1 MKKII
6 FICVAF
12 LTVSIPGFAQQFL
25 NIYQDKVVIK
35 QISTEEIDSM
45 SVVEAEPRIIS
56 MWKGGEVF
64 LTYTSA
70 EIDSITVTNQGGD
83 PLSYIG
89 IVGFNDQLYKK
100 EIGILSKSTASEYKS
115 FVNSLPR
122 KDGTLLYYAVDNA
135 LDMLDNANIETPLK
149 NVNLITFT
157 DGLDQGSLMITD
169 KYGSSTDYLNAM
181 SNRIARTKVSGH
193 SVNAFSVGLRG
204 KDVTNETLFKQNLQ
218 RLASSSNNAFEVSTI
233 SELRERLREI
243 ANQIISVSNRQ
254 TMSVKIPG
262 IDSGTRIRFDFDG
275 KSAENSS
282 LYIEGTFNLQDRSLH
297 DVTYHGLKA
306 TSGKTVQ
313 GTQDGIFVRYTFTG
327 MRLESGDGLIPTSS
341 VKHYYRLPSSSS
353 WQLNSEFTP
362 ASDTQTSISH
372 SGTSI
377 FLVLDCSSSLGSD
390 FSRMQQYA
398 NEFIDMLAD
407 KAEPFK
413 LVAPTNVKATLDD
426 NDLIVHISWDAVKY
440 AQSYNVYRSNSSSYY
455 ADYEL
460 VAENVTATTW
470 TDNNPLEGN
479 NYYRVCAVNRNNLSS
494 QSSSASVNVKLDTP
508 TNVKVEMG
516 VKNEQLVVNISWDA
530 VKYAQSYNV
539 YRNGS
544 LVAEKVTST
553 TWTDSS
559 PLSGN
564 NNYRVCAVNR
574 NNLSSQSS
582 SASVNIKLD
591 APTNVKATIDENDLI
606 VHISWDAVKYAQ
618 NYNVYRNSDSY
629 GTYELVAEKTT
640 STTWTD
646 SSPLSGYN
654 YYKVCAVGYGLTS
667 SQSSYADVN
676 VKLDAPTNVKAAVD
690 DNDLVVNVSWDAVKR
705 AQSYNVYRSSYNGS
719 YELVAENVS
728 STVWTDS
735 NPLNGNNYYK
745 ICAVNREISSYQ
757 SSYASVNV
765 KIDAPT
771 NLKAEMVVKSNRLVV
786 SLSWD
791 AVKYAQNYSV
801 YRKGNSGDYELM
813 AENLTSTTWT
823 DNSPLSGYNY
833 YKVCAIGYGFTN
845 SIYASVNVK
854 LDVPTNVKATID
866 DNDLVVNVTWDA
878 VNFAQNYNVYRNS
891 SSSGTYGLVA
901 ENITATTWT
910 DNSPLSGSNYYKVCA
925 VGYGLTSSQSSYA
938 SVSNVKLDAPTNVKA
953 TLDDNDLV
961 VNVLWNAVQRAQ
973 SYKVYR
979 SSSSSGTYGL
989 MAENITATTWTDNS
1003 PLSGSNYYK
1012 ICAINR
1018 NITSSQSSYA
1028 DVNVKLDAPTN
1039 VKAEMNLKNE
1049 KFVVNVSWNAVKRT
1063 QSYNVYRNSSSG
1075 GTYGLVA
1082 ENITA
1087 TTWTDNSP
1095 LSGSNYYKICAVN
1108 REISSSQSSYAS
1120 VNVKLDAPTNV
1131 KAEMEVKNE
1140 TFVVNV
1146 SWDAVKYAQS
1156 YSIYRKG
1163 GSGDYELMAE
1173 NITGITW
1180 TDSSPLSGYNYYK
1193 VCAVGYG
1200 LTSSQSSYASVN
1212 VKLDAPTN
1220 VKAAIDDNDLVVN
1233 VSWNAVKFAQ
1243 SYRVYRCSKY
1253 NGTYEL
1259 VAENVTST
1267 TWTDSCPL
1275 SGSNYYKVCAVGYGL
1290 TSSQSSYASVNVKLD
1305 TPTNVKAAID
1315 DNDLI
1320 VHVSWNAV
1328 QRAQSYNVYRSSYNG
1343 SYELVAE
1350 KVTSNSWTDIS
1361 PLSGSHYYKICAINR
1376 NITSS
1381 QSSYAYVNNVKL
1393 DAPTNVKAEIDDS
1406 DLKIC
1411 IFWDAVKYAQSY
1423 QIYRSSSSSGTY
1435 ELVAENIT
1443 ETTWK
1448 DDNSFIG
1455 FNYYK
1460 VCAVNR
1466 NITSSQSDAASAYY
1480 VPEAKTAIDL
1490 GLPSGT
1496 LWASCNV
1503 GATKPEEYGNY
1514 FAWGET
1520 QPKENYSWSTYK
1532 WCKGSSSTMTKY
1544 CNKSSYG
1551 NNGFTDNKTELDFED
1566 DAAYVNWG
1574 SNWRMPSTE
1583 QIQELIDNCNWEWT
1597 TLNGV
1602 YGRKATSKKNGKSIF
1617 LPAAGYRDVTSL
1629 YGAGSWGYYW
1639 SRTLYTGSAYSACR
1653 LYFYSGN
1660 VYWSS
1665 DYRYCGQ
1672 SVRPVQMK

>member
-70 EIDSITVTNQGGD
+70 EIDSIVVTNQGGD

-157 DGLDQGSLMITD
+157 DGLDQGSLMMTD

-262 IDSGTRIRFDFDG
+262 IDSGTRIRFVFDG

-398 NEFIDMLAD
+398 NEFIDMLASN
-407 KAEPFK
+407 AEPFY
-413 LVAPTNVKATLDD
+413 LNTPQNVKAVIEEK
-426 NDLIVHISWDAVKY
+426 N
-440 AQSYNVYRSNSSSYY
+440 
-455 ADYEL
+455 
-460 VAENVTATTW
+460 
-470 TDNNPLEGN
+470 
-479 NYYRVCAVNRNNLSS
+479 NNL
-494 QSSSASVNVKLDTP
+494 L
-508 TNVKVEMG
+508 
-516 VKNEQLVVNISWDA
+516 VNISWDA

-582 SASVNIKLD
+582 SASVNVKLDTPTNVKATLDDNDLIVHVSWDAVKYAQSYNIYRSSSYYGTYELMAENVKTTIWTDNSPLSGSNSYRVCAVGYGLTSSQSSYASVNVTLDAPTNVKAEMDLKNKKFVVNVSWDAVKRAQSYKVYRNSSSSGTYELVAENVAATTWTDNSPLEGNNYYKVCAVNREIFSSQSSYANVNVKLD
-591 APTNVKATIDENDLI
+591 APTNVKATIDDNDLI
-606 VHISWDAVKYAQ
+606 VHVSWDAVKYAQ
-618 NYNVYRNSDSY
+618 SYNVYRNGS
-629 GTYELVAEKTT
+629 LVVEKVTA
-640 STTWTD
+640 TTWTD
-646 SSPLSGYN
+646 RNPSSGSN
-654 YYKVCAVGYGLTS
+654 SYKVCAVGYGLTS
-667 SQSSYADVN
+667 SQSSYAYVTN
-676 VKLDAPTNVKAAVD
+676 VKLAAPTNVTAAID
-690 DNDLVVNVSWDAVKR
+690 DNDLVVN
-705 AQSYNVYRSSYNGS
+705 
-719 YELVAENVS
+719 
-728 STVWTDS
+728 
-735 NPLNGNNYYK
+735 
-745 ICAVNREISSYQ
+745 I
-757 SSYASVNV
+757 
-765 KIDAPT
+765 
-771 NLKAEMVVKSNRLVV
+771 
-786 SLSWD
+786 SWD
-791 AVKYAQNYSV
+791 AVKYAQ
-801 YRKGNSGDYELM
+801 
-813 AENLTSTTWT
+813 
-823 DNSPLSGYNY
+823 
-833 YKVCAIGYGFTN
+833 
-845 SIYASVNVK
+845 
-854 LDVPTNVKATID
+854 
-866 DNDLVVNVTWDA
+866 
-878 VNFAQNYNVYRNS
+878 
-891 SSSGTYGLVA
+891 
-901 ENITATTWT
+901 
-910 DNSPLSGSNYYKVCA
+910 
-925 VGYGLTSSQSSYA
+925 
-938 SVSNVKLDAPTNVKA
+938 
-953 TLDDNDLV
+953 
-961 VNVLWNAVQRAQ
+961 
-973 SYKVYR
+973 SYKIYR

-1012 ICAINR
+1012 ICAMNR

-1028 DVNVKLDAPTN
+1028 SVSNVKLEAPTN
-1039 VKAEMNLKNE
+1039 VKAEIVENE
-1049 KFVVNVSWNAVKRT
+1049 LA
-1063 QSYNVYRNSSSG
+1063 
-1075 GTYGLVA
+1075 
-1082 ENITA
+1082 
-1087 TTWTDNSP
+1087 
-1095 LSGSNYYKICAVN
+1095 
-1108 REISSSQSSYAS
+1108 
-1120 VNVKLDAPTNV
+1120 
-1131 KAEMEVKNE
+1131 
-1140 TFVVNV
+1140 VNV
-1146 SWDAVKYAQS
+1146 SWDTVKRAQS
-1156 YSIYRKG
+1156 YK
-1163 GSGDYELMAE
+1163 
-1173 NITGITW
+1173 
-1180 TDSSPLSGYNYYK
+1180 
-1193 VCAVGYG
+1193 
-1200 LTSSQSSYASVN
+1200 
-1212 VKLDAPTN
+1212 
-1220 VKAAIDDNDLVVN
+1220 
-1233 VSWNAVKFAQ
+1233 
-1243 SYRVYRCSKY
+1243 VYRS
-1253 NGTYEL
+1253 NSSGGTYEL

-1267 TWTDSCPL
+1267 TWTD
-1275 SGSNYYKVCAVGYGL
+1275 N
-1290 TSSQSSYASVNVKLD
+1290 
-1305 TPTNVKAAID
+1305 
-1315 DNDLI
+1315 
-1320 VHVSWNAV
+1320 
-1328 QRAQSYNVYRSSYNG
+1328 
-1343 SYELVAE
+1343 
-1350 KVTSNSWTDIS
+1350 S
-1361 PLSGSHYYKICAINR
+1361 PLSGS
-1376 NITSS
+1376 
-1381 QSSYAYVNNVKL
+1381 
-1393 DAPTNVKAEIDDS
+1393 
-1406 DLKIC
+1406 
-1411 IFWDAVKYAQSY
+1411 
-1423 QIYRSSSSSGTY
+1423 
-1435 ELVAENIT
+1435 
-1443 ETTWK
+1443 
-1448 DDNSFIG
+1448 
-1455 FNYYK
+1455 NYYK

-1466 NITSSQSDAASAYY
+1466 NITSPQSSYGIAYHIPAAG
-1480 VPEAKTAIDL
+1480 EAVDL

-1496 LWASCNV
+1496 LWASCNL
-1503 GATKPEEYGNY
+1503 GATKPEEYGLY

-1520 QPKENYSWSTYK
+1520 QPKENYSWNTYK
-1532 WCKGSSSTMTKY
+1532 WCNGSSSTMTKY

-1551 NNGFTDNKTELDFED
+1551 NNGFTDNKTELDLED

-1574 SNWRMPSTE
+1574 SDWRMPSKE
-1583 QIQELIDNCNWEWT
+1583 QQDELRSQCTWT
-1597 TLNGV
+1597 WTQLNGV
-1602 YGRKATSKKNGKSIF
+1602 YGRKVTGPNGNSIF
-1617 LPAAGYRDVTSL
+1617 LPAAGYRYDASL
-1629 YGAGSWGYYW
+1629 SDAGSWGRYW
-1639 SRTLYTGSAYSACR
+1639 SRTLHTDLANDAYY
-1653 LYFYSGN
+1653 LNFYSGDVDWN
-1660 VYWSS
+1660 YY
-1665 DYRYCGQ
+1665 YRYRGR
-1672 SVRPVQMK
+1672 SVRPVRMK